1 MPNHI
6 TNRLTIIGTEEQVA
20 QVRAEIKGEREDQ
33 YIDFHK
39 IAPIPKELEG
49 TVSPMRIVSQEE
61 YDAQEL
67 KIATDDLTENE
78 RNWGISRSLT
88 QALADEYKKKFG
100 HCDWYGWQTANWGTK
115 WNAYEQHEIDANVIE
130 FDTAWSTP
138 YSLLVNLSKKYPQV
152 TFEVEYADED
162 FGYNVGKY
170 VLLDGETIDQN
181 IPDGGS
187 QEAIEMAMDIKGDE
201 EYYLEG
207 YLVDEADEDGELSDF
222 AETLIQIAHER
233 GKLSKE
239 YPPVV
244 LDKLRELALA
254 DEQFERVIQI
264 GNYLAKEDS
273 KDDED
278 YQSGLLYGVDNNQ

>member
-6 TNRLTIIGTEEQVA
+6 TNRLTIIGTEKQVA
-20 QVRAEIKGEREDQ
+20 QVRAEIRGEEADRF
-33 YIDFHK
+33 IDFHK

-61 YDAQEL
+61 YDIQEK

-162 FGYNVGKY
+162 FGYNVGKF

-201 EYYLEG
+201 EYYLES

-222 AETLIQIAHER
+222 AGTLIQIAHER
-233 GKLSKE
+233 GKLLE
-239 YPPVV
+239 DYPTII
-244 LDKLRELALA
+244 LDILKDKALA
-254 DEQFERVIQI
+254 DEQFERVVEIDKL
-264 GNYLAKEDS
+264 LATKETET
-273 KDDED
+273 ED
-278 YQSGLLYGVDNNQ
+278 Q